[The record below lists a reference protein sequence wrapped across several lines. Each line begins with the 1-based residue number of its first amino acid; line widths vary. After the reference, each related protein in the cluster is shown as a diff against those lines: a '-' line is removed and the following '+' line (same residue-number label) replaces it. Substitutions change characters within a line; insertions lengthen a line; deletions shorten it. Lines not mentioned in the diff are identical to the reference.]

1 MDFFDVDKQKRHTI
15 RLGIGYTIIGLAI
28 VLATTVLL
36 YQAYGYGLDKNGRVI
51 QNGLVFVSSHP
62 SGADIYVNGA
72 KYKDGT
78 NTRMNLPSGQY
89 LMQLKRQGYQTWKRI
104 LTVEGGSLERFDYP
118 FLLPASLVTTAVK
131 QYPAAPLLGAQS
143 PDRRWLLVGT
153 AEQNIF
159 ELYDLN
165 QKKPI
170 PQTISLSTDILAAGS
185 TSTGWQLV
193 DWAKDNR
200 HLLLRRSFD
209 RSGQAGS
216 EYILVDSQDPAL
228 SQNLSIILGFTP
240 TTIELRD
247 RAYDQYYL
255 YDQSSAQLFTA
266 SLKQPTPQ
274 PYLSGVLNF
283 ASEGDVVA
291 YVTAQNS
298 DIGKVSIRIKQK
310 NDQPMTARQVPV
322 GTTYLLDL
330 AVYEGKLYL
339 AAGASSE
346 NRVFVYKDPVG
357 LLKNKST
364 IFLAPVQI
372 LKVNEPT
379 YVTFSLNKR
388 FVIAENADHFAVY
401 DAETDRGYAYQA
413 GAPLDSPQS
422 HASWMDGFR
431 LCYVSGGKL
440 VVFDFDGIN
449 LQTLTSASPDYL
461 PFFDRNYRFVYT
473 LDANNALSS
482 TALLVSQDL

>member
-1 MDFFDVDKQKRHTI
+1 
-15 RLGIGYTIIGLAI
+15 
-28 VLATTVLL
+28 
-36 YQAYGYGLDKNGRVI
+36 
-51 QNGLVFVSSHP
+51 
-62 SGADIYVNGA
+62 
-72 KYKDGT
+72 
-78 NTRMNLPSGQY
+78 
-89 LMQLKRQGYQTWKRI
+89 
-104 LTVEGGSLERFDYP
+104 
-118 FLLPASLVTTAVK
+118 VTSVVK
-131 QYPAAPLLGAQS
+131 QYSTAPLLGAQS

-159 ELYDLN
+159 ELYDLD
-165 QKKPI
+165 QKKLI
-170 PQTISLSTDILAAGS
+170 PQTITLSADILAAGS
-185 TSTGWQLV
+185 TTSGWQLI

-216 EYILVDSQDPAL
+216 EYILVDSQDSAL
-228 SQNLSIILGFTP
+228 SQNLSVTLGFTP
-240 TTIELRD
+240 TTIELRGS
-247 RAYDQYYL
+247 AYDQYYL

-274 PYLSGVLNF
+274 PYLSDVLNF
-283 ASEGDVVA
+283 TSDGDVVA

-298 DIGKVSIRIKQK
+298 DIGKVSIRLKQK
-310 NDQPMTARQVPV
+310 NGQPMTVRQMPV
-322 GTTYLLDL
+322 GTTYILDL

-346 NRVFVYKDPVG
+346 NRVFVYKDPIG

-388 FVIAENADHFAVY
+388 FVIAENADRFAVY
-401 DAETDRGYAYQA
+401 DAETDRGYAYQI
-413 GAPLDSPQS
+413 GAAVDPPQL
-422 HASWMDGFR
+422 HASWMDDYR

-449 LQTLTSASPDYL
+449 FQTLAPASASYL
-461 PFFDRNYRFVYT
+461 PFFDHSYRFVYT
-473 LDANNALSS
+473 LGASNALNS
-482 TALLVSQDL
+482 TALLASQDL